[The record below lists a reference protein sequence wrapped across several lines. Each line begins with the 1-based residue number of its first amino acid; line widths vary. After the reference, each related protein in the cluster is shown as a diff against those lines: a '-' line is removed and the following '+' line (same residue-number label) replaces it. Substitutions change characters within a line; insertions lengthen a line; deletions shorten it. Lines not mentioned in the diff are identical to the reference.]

1 MKIVITKDE
10 ILETIKLQNKVLN
23 LFCMVSTVE
32 EITYYKVINN
42 FTNDLSKINGVEYSI
57 TTDGIEINL
66 PPEMLIDIM
75 KMYGDIIPVVIST
88 VKLLTTDI
96 NVKVKELESKWL
108 KA

>member
-10 ILETIKLQNKVLN
+10 ILETIKVQNKVLN

-42 FTNDLSKINGVEYSI
+42 LTNDLSKINGVEYSI

-75 KMYGDIIPVVIST
+75 KMYGDVIPVVIST

-96 NVKVKELESKWL
+96 NVRVKELESKWL

>member
-10 ILETIKLQNKVLN
+10 ILETIKVQNKVLN

-42 FTNDLSKINGVEYSI
+42 LTNDLSKINGVEYSI

-75 KMYGDIIPVVIST
+75 KMYSDVIPVVVST

-96 NVKVKELESKWL
+96 NVRVKELESKWL